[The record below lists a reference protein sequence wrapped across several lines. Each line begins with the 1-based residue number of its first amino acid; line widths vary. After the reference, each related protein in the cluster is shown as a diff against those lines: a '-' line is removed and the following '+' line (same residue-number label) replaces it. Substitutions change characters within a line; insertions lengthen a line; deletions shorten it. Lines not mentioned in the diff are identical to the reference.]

1 MKKTILSIIM
11 VFALVFS
18 FMPSMAADSVS
29 VNMDMFEAMFTNLG
43 NNLTELSAED
53 RVDIFTI
60 GKNYLTTELG
70 IETVKKV
77 LNGELTGEIAD
88 EINKML
94 DVIGGK
100 STYKNELIMFL
111 DFIDAFGESVRTQ
124 YINDFQ
130 ARKAYTLSSSVQ
142 ISMKNVYNRFVSADV
157 QEMLSSSHGV
167 TGNVILNVFDALKG
181 KIYLTD
187 NKTDNEKIALKSLN
201 SSFES
206 KLDEKWADI
215 KTVNGNSVT
224 GAEDIITA
232 LIDSFNDGSTSKE
245 LQDIKNVFEEMGIYS
260 PLETPTPT
268 PKPTKKPSTGTGGN
282 GTIYVPTSTP
292 TTTPVVTVNPIPVP
306 QPAAEDEIAPDM
318 AGHWAKDYVSAVQ
331 KMNLFIGDD
340 QGNFNPENGLTRQ
353 EAAIIMVRA
362 LGLENKEVTKNIEFI
377 DIFTIDDWAMK
388 YVKLSVEYGIF
399 KGYAD
404 QTFKPHEIIPREQF
418 VVIIERALRG
428 TDQGDKTTA
437 FADGSAISDWAKA
450 AVKNAVDA
458 KIINGYEDNT
468 FRPDNHITRAEAAKI
483 LYSAMYA
490 YGKVN

>member
-167 TGNVILNVFDALKG
+167 TGNVILNAFDALKG

-206 KLDEKWADI
+206 KLDEKWVEI

-232 LIDSFNDGSTSKE
+232 LIDSFNDGSTPRQ

-260 PLETPTPT
+260 PLETPTTPPTST
-268 PKPTKKPSTGTGGN
+268 PKPTKKPDGG
-282 GTIYVPTSTP
+282 GSIYVPTSP
-292 TTTPVVTVNPIPVP
+292 VTTAPVSTVKPIPVP

-318 AGHWAKDYVSAVQ
+318 AGHWAKDYVSAAQ

-399 KGYAD
+399 KGNAD
-404 QTFKPHEIIPREQF
+404 KTFKPHEIISREQF

-437 FADGSAISDWAKA
+437 FADESAISDWAKA